1 MNKGKSN
8 KVFEDKFIREVNTY
22 IFKIDNTIKEFKF
35 NVSIALFYELYN
47 FISRNINSEL
57 SLEILKSCSINIMK
71 LMIPFT
77 PHLARE
83 CLSLLG
89 CKKPLEWPEI
99 DIKSTSNKIKFAIQ
113 VNGKTRDIISVELDT
128 KEDDIKNII
137 LKESKVKKYIE
148 NKK

>member
-1 MNKGKSN
+1 
-8 KVFEDKFIREVNTY
+8 
-22 IFKIDNTIKEFKF
+22 
-35 NVSIALFYELYN
+35 
-47 FISRNINSEL
+47 
-57 SLEILKSCSINIMK
+57 MK

-113 VNGKTRDIISVELDT
+113 VNGKTRDIISVNKNL
-128 KEDDIKNII
+128 KEKNI
-137 LKESKVKKYIE
+137 KK
-148 NKK
+148 